1 MKRIAEWF
9 AAVGAAAGRKG
20 KRLVAIVAAV
30 AMLGGVAGVSAT
42 AMADDGNAST
52 TQSQTTDE
60 KAAAS
65 APAPLS
71 TEGTNGVPD
80 DPTLSAPAR
89 EKTVTA
95 NEDGTYTVAL
105 NVTGAKSAGTGEI
118 VTNQP
123 LDIVL
128 VLDVS
133 GSMAEKIASGWNQ
146 PTKIDSLK
154 TAVNKFINAT
164 AAENAKITDQS
175 QRNRIALVKFAGTEK
190 TSVGNDFYREGWS
203 SYNYTQIVSNLTYDV
218 SGLTSTVNGLSASG
232 ATSADYAFNRA
243 QAALTYQPRANAKKV
258 VIFFTDG
265 EPNHG
270 SGFDPT
276 VAATAVN
283 KAKSLKDAGTTIYS
297 IGVVSGAN
305 PGDTSSN
312 LNKYMHG
319 ISSNYPD
326 ATATSSEHLWGKSWN
341 ANLGDRAETS
351 SYYKAATDAGQ
362 LNNIFESIYQEITK
376 TAEYADVTIHDRL
389 SSWVVSSDSASENGE
404 PAGFTYTKTRN
415 GQLTPRRRRLRLM
428 APCLGRSRPTTTRLR
443 TASPTR

>member
-1 MKRIAEWF
+1 MVRS
-9 AAVGAAAGRKG
+9 GRG
-20 KRLVAIVAAV
+20 R
-30 AMLGGVAGVSAT
+30 GGQERQTVSGDRCRRGDARWRRRCERDR
-42 AMADDGNAST
+42 MADDGNAST

-175 QRNRIALVKFAGTEK
+175 QRNRIA
-190 TSVGNDFYREGWS
+190 W
-203 SYNYTQIVSNLTYDV
+203 
-218 SGLTSTVNGLSASG
+218 
-232 ATSADYAFNRA
+232 
-243 QAALTYQPRANAKKV
+243 
-258 VIFFTDG
+258 
-265 EPNHG
+265 
-270 SGFDPT
+270 
-276 VAATAVN
+276 
-283 KAKSLKDAGTTIYS
+283 
-297 IGVVSGAN
+297 
-305 PGDTSSN
+305 
-312 LNKYMHG
+312 
-319 ISSNYPD
+319 
-326 ATATSSEHLWGKSWN
+326 
-341 ANLGDRAETS
+341 
-351 SYYKAATDAGQ
+351 
-362 LNNIFESIYQEITK
+362 
-376 TAEYADVTIHDRL
+376 
-389 SSWVVSSDSASENGE
+389 
-404 PAGFTYTKTRN
+404 
-415 GQLTPRRRRLRLM
+415 
-428 APCLGRSRPTTTRLR
+428 
-443 TASPTR
+443 

>member
-1 MKRIAEWF
+1 MVRSGRGRGGQEWQT
-9 AAVGAAAGRKG
+9 ASGRRG
-20 KRLVAIVAAV
+20 RRSDAWRRRRRERDR
-30 AMLGGVAGVSAT
+30 
-42 AMADDGNAST
+42 MADDGNAST

-243 QAALTYQPRANAKKV
+243 
-258 VIFFTDG
+258 
-265 EPNHG
+265 
-270 SGFDPT
+270 
-276 VAATAVN
+276 
-283 KAKSLKDAGTTIYS
+283 
-297 IGVVSGAN
+297 
-305 PGDTSSN
+305 
-312 LNKYMHG
+312 
-319 ISSNYPD
+319 
-326 ATATSSEHLWGKSWN
+326 
-341 ANLGDRAETS
+341 
-351 SYYKAATDAGQ
+351 
-362 LNNIFESIYQEITK
+362 
-376 TAEYADVTIHDRL
+376 
-389 SSWVVSSDSASENGE
+389 
-404 PAGFTYTKTRN
+404 
-415 GQLTPRRRRLRLM
+415 RRR
-428 APCLGRSRPTTTRLR
+428 
-443 TASPTR
+443 

>member
-232 ATSADYAFNRA
+232 ATSAD
-243 QAALTYQPRANAKKV
+243 
-258 VIFFTDG
+258 
-265 EPNHG
+265 
-270 SGFDPT
+270 
-276 VAATAVN
+276 
-283 KAKSLKDAGTTIYS
+283 
-297 IGVVSGAN
+297 
-305 PGDTSSN
+305 
-312 LNKYMHG
+312 
-319 ISSNYPD
+319 
-326 ATATSSEHLWGKSWN
+326 
-341 ANLGDRAETS
+341 
-351 SYYKAATDAGQ
+351 
-362 LNNIFESIYQEITK
+362 
-376 TAEYADVTIHDRL
+376 
-389 SSWVVSSDSASENGE
+389 
-404 PAGFTYTKTRN
+404 
-415 GQLTPRRRRLRLM
+415 
-428 APCLGRSRPTTTRLR
+428 
-443 TASPTR
+443 